1 MELVEKVQKII
12 DVAVKN
18 KEVAGVNVLI
28 LDHGKEILYAESGL
42 ADIEQKRPLKR
53 DAIFRMFSMSKPITS
68 VGAMILVERGILDPL
83 QPVSD
88 YLPAYKE
95 LKYFDNG
102 ETKSVP
108 QPMMIRDLLNM
119 TAGLSYPD
127 GSTATG
133 IFTANLFDELE
144 SRLNTE
150 NEMTTRELAD
160 RLADIPLAYAPGTG
174 YRYSTCADVLGAVIE
189 VAAGKK
195 FSEYLADEIFKPLG
209 MKDTGFYIP
218 SEKLSRRVEGYRT
231 VTDENGVS
239 SFQPYDWNN
248 LGIKNRADSKPA
260 FESGGA
266 GIVST
271 IDDYARFA
279 SMLIGQGTLV
289 TDEGT
294 VQILKPET
302 VRCMTGHRL
311 SGKLQS
317 EFNRM
322 MFGYEGY
329 TYSNLLRI
337 CTDENETG
345 MICSNG
351 EYGWDGWLGTY
362 FENLPHDGITI
373 LMGTQKVD
381 AGTFTLT
388 RRVRN
393 AVLSELLHK

>member
-12 DVAVKN
+12 DAAVKN

-302 VRCMTGHRL
+302 VRYMTGHRL